1 MPQVGA
7 GTVNFSGRRTC
18 SRPRGSVGRRGFTIK
33 SLLDPDVRDATPA
46 TRPDPFAFNQVGNMP
61 QAIVDPSELRR
72 FAQMLKKFNNE
83 MGERMSA
90 LANQLNDLTNS
101 WRDQEQTKFRVEF
114 EQHMKMIARFI
125 EANNQH
131 IPYLLRKAERI
142 EEYMQQR

>member
-1 MPQVGA
+1 MRAGEEPVSKWGSAGRGA
-7 GTVNFSGRRTC
+7 YINSFL
-18 SRPRGSVGRRGFTIK
+18 RPRTAAGNRWPAERRLGSHQ
-33 SLLDPDVRDATPA
+33 
-46 TRPDPFAFNQVGNMP
+46 NQVKTMP

-83 MGERMSA
+83 LGERMSA
-90 LANQLNDLTNS
+90 LSNQLNDLTNS
-101 WRDQEQTKFRVEF
+101 WRDQEQTKFRIEF

>member
-1 MPQVGA
+1 M
-7 GTVNFSGRRTC
+7 T
-18 SRPRGSVGRRGFTIK
+18 
-33 SLLDPDVRDATPA
+33 
-46 TRPDPFAFNQVGNMP
+46 
-61 QAIVDPSELRR
+61 QAIVDPQELRR
-72 FAQMLKKFNNE
+72 FALMLKKFNNE
-83 MGERMSA
+83 LGERMSA
-90 LANQLNDLTNS
+90 VSNQLNDLTNS

>member
-1 MPQVGA
+1 LAPVQLISA
-7 GTVNFSGRRTC
+7 GEEPVPDQGVQSDAAG
-18 SRPRGSVGRRGFTIK
+18 SRS
-33 SLLDPDVRDATPA
+33 SLFWPPDVRDATPA

>member
-1 MPQVGA
+1 
-7 GTVNFSGRRTC
+7 
-18 SRPRGSVGRRGFTIK
+18 
-33 SLLDPDVRDATPA
+33 
-46 TRPDPFAFNQVGNMP
+46 MP
-61 QAIVDPSELRR
+61 QAIVDPQELRR

-83 MGERMSA
+83 MGEKMSA
-90 LANQLNDLTNS
+90 LANQLNDLTNT
-101 WRDQEQTKFRVEF
+101 WRDQEQTKFRIEF